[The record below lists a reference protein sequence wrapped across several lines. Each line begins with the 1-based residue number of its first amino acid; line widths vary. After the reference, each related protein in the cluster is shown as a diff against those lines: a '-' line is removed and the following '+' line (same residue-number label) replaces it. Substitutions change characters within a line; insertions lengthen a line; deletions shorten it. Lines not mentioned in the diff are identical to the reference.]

1 MVNSV
6 FMENTIM
13 DLSSESKFI
22 FSNQFQID
30 ENANAEFYGLLLRG
44 MTHKLNNL
52 LAVIQ
57 GFSSLIMMDDSVDEA
72 VIENIGHMKEAANNA
87 SKLSEKILPAGGCSQ
102 ITTQEL
108 VISELI
114 AMIEDNLREPF
125 AQQNVPF
132 DINCPKKTTK
142 VSADPSRLKTIFLEL
157 LKNAADAASSGGGQA
172 SIRVFNPG
180 EFTKTEDNCVDI
192 LVQNTGSEISAD
204 KISKIW
210 EPFYSSKESAHFGI
224 GLTTSAVLAK
234 QMNMRLGV
242 KSDGDSTIFWISIP
256 AC

>member
-6 FMENTIM
+6 FMENTIIG
-13 DLSSESKFI
+13 LSSESQFTL
-22 FSNQFQID
+22 SNQFTID
-30 ENANAEFYGLLLRG
+30 ENTNAEFYGLLLRG

-57 GFSSLIMMDDSVDEA
+57 GFSSLIMMDESVDES

-125 AQQNVPF
+125 TQPNVPF
-132 DINCPKKTTK
+132 EINCPQKTNK
-142 VSADPSRLKTIFLEL
+142 VNADPSRLKTIILEL
-157 LKNAADAASSGGGQA
+157 LKKP
-172 SIRVFNPG
+172 I
-180 EFTKTEDNCVDI
+180 
-192 LVQNTGSEISAD
+192 
-204 KISKIW
+204 
-210 EPFYSSKESAHFGI
+210 ES
-224 GLTTSAVLAK
+224 L
-234 QMNMRLGV
+234 
-242 KSDGDSTIFWISIP
+242 
-256 AC
+256 

>member
-13 DLSSESKFI
+13 DLSSESQFT

-125 AQQNVPF
+125 AQLNVPF
-132 DINCPKKTTK
+132 EINCPQKTTK
-142 VSADPSRLKTIFLEL
+142 VSADPSRLKTIILEL

-192 LVQNTGSEISAD
+192 LVQNTGSEIAAD

-242 KSDGDSTIFWISIP
+242 KSDVDSTIFWISIP

>member
-1 MVNSV
+1 
-6 FMENTIM
+6 MENTIVG
-13 DLSSESKFI
+13 LSSESQFTFSDQFI
-22 FSNQFQID
+22 ID
-30 ENANAEFYGLLLRG
+30 EEANAEFYGLLLRG

-57 GFSSLIMMDDSVDEA
+57 GFSSLIMMDESVDEA

-102 ITTQEL
+102 ITPQEL
-108 VISELI
+108 AISELI
-114 AMIEDNLREPF
+114 SMIEENLREPF
-125 AQQNVPF
+125 VKNGVPF
-132 DINCPKKTTK
+132 EIDCPEITNK
-142 VSADPSRLKTIFLEL
+142 VNADPARLKTIILEL
-157 LKNAADAASSGGGQA
+157 LKNAAEAAQSTGGQA
-172 SIRVFNPG
+172 SICILNPG
-180 EFTKTEDNCVDI
+180 EFTKVEDNCVDI
-192 LVQNTGSEISAD
+192 LIQNTGNEIPAD
-204 KISKIW
+204 KITKIW

-242 KSDGDSTIFWISIP
+242 KSEDNSTTFWISIP